1 MQDIS
6 KNTGFYVQRR
16 IGLFFN
22 VVMAALGLYYFIDAG
37 LVDSFPATIFR
48 FFCVAQFLVHVM
60 LFVFLYRYDLIKWIV
75 GARAAVGVQAAKMS
89 VFFLVATQAS
99 HKFGEFADYIVTSF
113 GAGFVIICFLLA
125 FISLAKDTVKSAK
138 IVREK
143 EITKDVVD
151 ER

>member
-1 MQDIS
+1 MQDIA
-6 KNTGFYVQRR
+6 KNTGFHVQRR

-48 FFCVAQFLVHVM
+48 FFGVAQFLVHVM

-75 GARAAVGVQAAKMS
+75 GARAAVGIQIAKMS
-89 VFFLVATQAS
+89 VFFLVAIQAS
-99 HKFGEFADYIVTSF
+99 HTFGELANYAVTSV
-113 GAGFVIICFLLA
+113 GAGLVIVCFLSA
-125 FISLAKDTVKSAK
+125 FISLAKDTVKNAK

-143 EITKDVVD
+143 EITKDTVN